1 MNAKTLTN
9 TKIAL
14 ILHRFH
20 LGSFKPIWKAKADIV
35 CKHTQRIRIM
45 WQRIHEQEATLP
57 LFDEDYKFDDPLEL
71 FRPVDDIKE
80 SKAIT
85 IKRPTQ
91 IKREYRPTI
100 DELKAAF
107 WAEELKHNRR
117 YNG

>member
-14 ILHRFH
+14 ILHRYN
-20 LGSFKPIWKAKADIV
+20 LDSFKPIWKAKAGIV

-57 LFDEDYKFDDPLEL
+57 LFDEDYKPKDVLDL
-71 FRPVDDIKE
+71 FKPVGLAKE

-91 IKREYRPTI
+91 IKREHRPTI

-107 WAEELKHNRR
+107 WAEELKYNRR